1 MMTAS
6 VHSINFSFICFS
18 LKLPTYELLWADVSI
33 TQINEMFKIFS
44 QSVEILQN
52 VVMMQL

>member
-1 MMTAS
+1 MTAS

-18 LKLPTYELLWADVSI
+18 LKLPIYELLWADASI
-33 TQINEMFKIFS
+33 TQINEMLKIFS
-44 QSVEILQN
+44 QCVEILQN

>member
-18 LKLPTYELLWADVSI
+18 LKVPSRFVWADVSI
-33 TQINEMFKIFS
+33 TQINEMLKIFS